1 MFGSLG
7 GMEMLVLVGIGLL
20 VFGPRRLPQIGRT
33 LGRTI
38 MEFRR
43 AAMEVRTSIEREINL
58 EELRQTGE
66 GLRRDIEKDAVGPD
80 SQDTAVKPSAPPAPP
95 PGTVAASGP
104 APSSPPSSADRT
116 GANDAGPPA
125 KRDVARES

>member
-20 VFGPRRLPQIGRT
+20 VFGPRRLPEIGRT

-66 GLRRDIEKDAVGPD
+66 GLRRDIEKDPLAAD
-80 SQDTAVKPSAPPAPP
+80 RQDPPVKPPGPPAPP
-95 PGTVAASGP
+95 PGTVAASP
-104 APSSPPSSADRT
+104 APLPPPSAADRT
-116 GANDAGPPA
+116 GVPDAGPPA
-125 KRDVARES
+125 KRDVAPES

>member
-20 VFGPRRLPQIGRT
+20 VFGPRRLPEIGRT

-66 GLRRDIEKDAVGPD
+66 TLRHDIQKDAMAVVREDRP
-80 SQDTAVKPSAPPAPP
+80 VKPSAPAPP
-95 PGTVAASGP
+95 PGTVAAGP
-104 APSSPPSSADRT
+104 APLPPSPDGT
-116 GANDAGPPA
+116 GVPGAGPPA
-125 KRDVARES
+125 KRDVAPES